1 MLTVVTLLL
10 AFLALGP
17 GSRGMAIPKRVVPPC
32 RQGDCLPQ
40 VAGKN
45 RLSDPGSLREYTTS
59 KEPSNRHTPADKIDL
74 LLLTRL
80 ENLLYESAHIVA
92 VLDVEASLQDSG
104 LGPSLKEDNARIDPT
119 WRRDKEHIDGHGRE
133 QGVGMAVNIRKET
146 KVGSLLGDDSNFGL
160 TLQAD
165 HSIPVKPD
173 MSSSMEE
180 ISKDDIDPL
189 LKTQD
194 SGLGLSLNV
203 ESVDLGPSTLDGLNR
218 GPSSADGSNLG
229 SSSADG
235 LNLDQNPSDGFD
247 LGPNPSGGLKLDPNP
262 ADGVDLDPN
271 PADGFNLG
279 PNPAD
284 GFDLDPN
291 PADGF
296 NLGPNPADGFDLGPN
311 PADGFNL
318 GPNPSGGLNLDPN
331 PADGVGLDPNPAD
344 GFNLGPNPAEGLSH
358 DSNPA
363 DGFDLGPNTADGFNL
378 GHSSED
384 GLDLGPSSED
394 GLDLDQNLADGL
406 DLGQGVGEDNSVD
419 FVSIPKAADISKQ
432 NLQDSPHWYPK
443 TSPPNEPL
451 PKRGY
456 ANLNQRLR
464 LILKT
469 WRRKQNNT
477 DSKVN
482 RAWSTGDDYKEED
495 SKESGIEKRNTRLS
509 VTVALGTLSDLLSE
523 VRTVRAA
530 ARSRQRSRVRLHS
543 MGR

>member
-1 MLTVVTLLL
+1 
-10 AFLALGP
+10 
-17 GSRGMAIPKRVVPPC
+17 MAIPKRVVPPC

-45 RLSDPGSLREYTTS
+45 RLSDPGSLREYTMS
-59 KEPSNRHTPADKIDL
+59 KEPSNRHTPADQIDL

-80 ENLLYESAHIVA
+80 ENLLYESEHIVA
-92 VLDVEASLQDSG
+92 VLDAEASLQDSG
-104 LGPSLKEDNARIDPT
+104 LESSLKEDSARVDPT
-119 WRRDKEHIDGHGRE
+119 WRGDKEHIDGPGRE
-133 QGVGMAVNIRKET
+133 QGVGMAVNIREET

-180 ISKDDIDPL
+180 MSKDNIDPL
-189 LKTQD
+189 LKMQD

-203 ESVDLGPSTLDGLNR
+203 ESVDLGPSTLDGLNL

-235 LNLDQNPSDGFD
+235 LNLDPNPSDGFD
-247 LGPNPSGGLKLDPNP
+247 LGPNSSDGL
-262 ADGVDLDPN
+262 
-271 PADGFNLG
+271 
-279 PNPAD
+279 
-284 GFDLDPN
+284 
-291 PADGF
+291 
-296 NLGPNPADGFDLGPN
+296 
-311 PADGFNL
+311 NL

-331 PADGVGLDPNPAD
+331 PADGVDLD
-344 GFNLGPNPAEGLSH
+344 PNPAEGLKLDLNPAEGLNH

-363 DGFDLGPNTADGFNL
+363 DGFDLGPSTADGFNL

-394 GLDLDQNLADGL
+394 GLYLDQNLADGL

-443 TSPPNEPL
+443 TSPPKEPL